1 MKIKTLVAA
10 VLLLSGGATS
20 VFAQNDCNANSSIS
34 HEAVNAKNYKDAYAP
49 CMAVLKEC
57 PTLRYYTF
65 LDAIEILQNFLQT
78 NKDRNSADYKKYFD
92 ELMGVHDLRIKY
104 IPEFLAKGTKLSI
117 SVNGAVGAKAI
128 DYLAY
133 APSAD
138 VNQAYAWLSQSVQGD
153 KGEAQ
158 GAVLHYFLQ
167 VSMQKVKADSNHTD
181 QFFQDYLDASKYVE
195 EAIAAETKASKK
207 KNLEAIKENL
217 VAMFVNSG
225 VADCES
231 LQNIY
236 GPKVEANQSDS
247 TFLKKTIA
255 ILKMMKC
262 NESEVYFKASDYL
275 YRIDPSADAAVGVA
289 YMYYKKGDYDNA
301 VKYFDEALG
310 METDNAKKA
319 EMSYAT
325 AAALFS
331 AKKLSQARSYCQ
343 KALSFKEDYG
353 QAYIMLAHIY
363 ASNPKWSDEPA
374 LNKCTYFL
382 VIDKLQKAK
391 SIDPSVAEEAN
402 KLISTYSAYTPQAK
416 DLFMLGYKAGDRV
429 TIGGWIG
436 ESTTIR

>member
-153 KGEAQ
+153 KGESRARFRENR
-158 GAVLHYFLQ
+158 L
-167 VSMQKVKADSNHTD
+167 
-181 QFFQDYLDASKYVE
+181 
-195 EAIAAETKASKK
+195 AAGGGRRIGRRDE
-207 KNLEAIKENL
+207 
-217 VAMFVNSG
+217 
-225 VADCES
+225 CE
-231 LQNIY
+231 
-236 GPKVEANQSDS
+236 P
-247 TFLKKTIA
+247 
-255 ILKMMKC
+255 
-262 NESEVYFKASDYL
+262 
-275 YRIDPSADAAVGVA
+275 P
-289 YMYYKKGDYDNA
+289 
-301 VKYFDEALG
+301 
-310 METDNAKKA
+310 
-319 EMSYAT
+319 
-325 AAALFS
+325 
-331 AKKLSQARSYCQ
+331 
-343 KALSFKEDYG
+343 
-353 QAYIMLAHIY
+353 LAHVGIY
-363 ASNPKWSDEPA
+363 EIHHAGRFRADPQPAEPNRGRIGQG
-374 LNKCTYFL
+374 LRHRL
-382 VIDKLQKAK
+382 ELRHRG
-391 SIDPSVAEEAN
+391 
-402 KLISTYSAYTPQAK
+402 
-416 DLFMLGYKAGDRV
+416 DL
-429 TIGGWIG
+429 
-436 ESTTIR
+436 